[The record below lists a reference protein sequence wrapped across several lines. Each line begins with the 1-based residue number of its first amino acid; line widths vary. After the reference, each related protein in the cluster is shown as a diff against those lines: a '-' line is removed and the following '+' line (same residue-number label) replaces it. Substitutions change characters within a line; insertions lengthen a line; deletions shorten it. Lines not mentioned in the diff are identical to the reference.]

1 MSGWTLRKALELALS
16 MERKSI
22 ELYTSAQTKALSSS
36 SIRLLKELVR
46 EEQKH
51 RNKIQEAM
59 KDPKKTK
66 EIGQPVT
73 KIQDLKIV
81 DYLEDTT
88 LSPEADYQQILIY
101 AGKREKETHDLYIE
115 LAGRYR
121 GRQIGKMFV
130 QLAEE
135 ELKHKHR
142 LEKEYDDTVLKYM

>member
-1 MSGWTLRKALELALS
+1 MSRWTLRKALELALS

-59 KDPKKTK
+59 KDPKKIN

-81 DYLEDTT
+81 DYLEDAT

-101 AGKREKETHDLYIE
+101 AGKREKETHDMYIE
-115 LAGRYR
+115 LARKCR